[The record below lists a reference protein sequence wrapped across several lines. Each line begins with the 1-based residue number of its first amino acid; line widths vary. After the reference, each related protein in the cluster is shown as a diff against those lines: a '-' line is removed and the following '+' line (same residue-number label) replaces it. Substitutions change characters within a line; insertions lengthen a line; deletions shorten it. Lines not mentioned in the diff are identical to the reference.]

1 MLGIYSRLTEPFG
14 AARNMAK
21 RKPTPPAPPPDPEP
35 ARPEPAV
42 SVPILSLKG
51 RKEWSDWFTELAQRS
66 RTTKAGL
73 IDRLTAEHAERIGFR
88 SPPER

>member
-1 MLGIYSRLTEPFG
+1 MNPDGV
-14 AARNMAK
+14 ARNMAK
-21 RKPTPPAPPPDPEP
+21 RKPAPPAPPPEP

-51 RKEWSDWFTELAQRS
+51 RKEWGDWFTELAQRS

-88 SPPER
+88 APPER

>member
-1 MLGIYSRLTEPFG
+1 
-14 AARNMAK
+14 MAK
-21 RKPTPPAPPPDPEP
+21 RKSVVPVPKAVPPSPTP
-35 ARPEPAV
+35 

>member
-1 MLGIYSRLTEPFG
+1 
-14 AARNMAK
+14 MAK
-21 RKPTPPAPPPDPEP
+21 RTPPKPPPEPEP
-35 ARPEPAV
+35 VKPASAA

-51 RKEWSDWFTELAQRS
+51 RREWSEWFTELAQRS

-88 SPPER
+88 APPER

>member
-1 MLGIYSRLTEPFG
+1 
-14 AARNMAK
+14 MAK
-21 RKPTPPAPPPDPEP
+21 RKAATTEPIPEP
-35 ARPEPAV
+35 IAPSSSPA
-42 SVPILSLKG
+42 VPILSLKG
-51 RKEWSDWFTELAQRS
+51 SKEWSEWFAELSKHS